1 MKTAVQ
7 SIIKDKGHTIINAL
21 PTDSVLDCV
30 IKMKQERIGAL
41 LIIEHGKILG
51 IFTERDL
58 MMNIV
63 AEKIDPS
70 TIAVSK
76 AMNRKVMTIKQT
88 TTIEETMKIMTEKRI
103 RHLPVLENDTILGL
117 ISIGDITRW
126 LSINCSKQ
134 AHEIDNLI
142 EYIHGH
148 YVG

>member
-7 SIIKDKGHTIINAL
+7 SIIKDKGHTIISAL

-30 IKMKQERIGAL
+30 LKMKQTRIGAL
-41 LIIEHGKILG
+41 LIMEHQKILG

-63 AEKIDPS
+63 AEKIDPA
-70 TIAVSK
+70 TIIVSNV
-76 AMNRKVMTIKQT
+76 MNRKIMTIKPT
-88 TTIEETMKIMTEKRI
+88 TTIEETMKIMTDKRI
-103 RHLPVLENDTILGL
+103 RHLPVLENEIITGL

-126 LSINCSKQ
+126 LSLNCAKQ

-142 EYIHGH
+142 GYIHGH
-148 YVG
+148 YAG